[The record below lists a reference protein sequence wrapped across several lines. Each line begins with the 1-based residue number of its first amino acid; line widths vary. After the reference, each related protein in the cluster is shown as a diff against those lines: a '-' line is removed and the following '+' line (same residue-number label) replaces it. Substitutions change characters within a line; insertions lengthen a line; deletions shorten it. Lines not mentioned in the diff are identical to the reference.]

1 MKCDSVGADGIS
13 SGENG
18 TEKARYFHVDRKD
31 LVFLKFILEAY
42 EGLSTMSTADRK
54 GSIVR
59 ISFSEWAEKDV
70 GDLLQSLSHEIAL
83 KEVEAPLEAQNA

>member
-1 MKCDSVGADGIS
+1 MVKI
-13 SGENG
+13 E
-18 TEKARYFHVDRKD
+18 TEKVRYFHVDRKD

-59 ISFSEWAEKDV
+59 ISFSDWASRDV
-70 GDLLQSLSHEIAL
+70 ADLLESLSREITL
-83 KEVEAPLEAQNA
+83 KEVEAPPEAQSA